1 MLDLLFSLIINVRTV
16 TPPSPNAI
24 TRHIPGISQATPAI
38 ARRDCPKSPNADAG
52 VRPNFHLD
60 ELYVGSIFNRNRGVH
75 YLPHSTRTFYD
86 QPANYSC
93 QKSVRSTD
101 ARPTCFLEY
110 TTPHDANKQLYYL
123 HKFYQIRFFKSLLS
137 MSQQKAYELYV
148 YRGLSV
154 DEVANACGILPS
166 STRVYIS
173 NQFEPEDSEIILKR
187 LNVNKKTLKEFYKL
201 IVKFQSNTTSIT
213 SKEYAKTLNK
223 ALQGKCTDIEIGKKV
238 LGRIYR
244 HLYQ

>member
-1 MLDLLFSLIINVRTV
+1 MTQTNNYTIYTSFI
-16 TPPSPNAI
+16 
-24 TRHIPGISQATPAI
+24 
-38 ARRDCPKSPNADAG
+38 K
-52 VRPNFHLD
+52 
-60 ELYVGSIFNRNRGVH
+60 YV
-75 YLPHSTRTFYD
+75 
-86 QPANYSC
+86 
-93 QKSVRSTD
+93 
-101 ARPTCFLEY
+101 FL
-110 TTPHDANKQLYYL
+110 
-123 HKFYQIRFFKSLLS
+123 KSLLA

-154 DEVANACGILPS
+154 DEVANTCGILPS

-173 NQFEPEDSEIILKR
+173 NEFEPEDSEIILKR
-187 LNVNKKTLKEFYKL
+187 LNVNKKTLKDFYKL
-201 IVKFQSNTTSIT
+201 ITKFQSNTTSLT